1 MKINK
6 VARALGRRQHALI
19 VARADTGRR
28 FETNCTS
35 PDIDSFRRGY
45 DVAAYLRLEVKTLRQ
60 KELIATMHKGLEQP
74 AGSQSSTTVN
84 RVNLPKTTIPKFD
97 GYYLKGKHFQTSL
110 RK

>member
-1 MKINK
+1 M
-6 VARALGRRQHALI
+6 ARALGRRQHALI

-45 DVAAYLRLEVKTLRQ
+45 DVEVKTLRQ